1 MNYFLSS
8 CSKQDENNAP
18 KQAWTKGR
26 LADWLKAKNIEFD
39 PKSKKDAIWQL
50 ARETSNLEPP
60 KYRVD
65 DMIKDAGHIVLR
77 LPPYH
82 CELNP
87 IGKQRSF

>member
-1 MNYFLSS
+1 M
-8 CSKQDENNAP
+8 DENNAP
-18 KQAWTKGR
+18 KQSWTKGR
-26 LADWLKAKNIEFD
+26 LADWLRAKNIEFD
-39 PKSKKDAIWQL
+39 PKSLKGPIWEL
-50 ARETSNLEPP
+50 ARETANLEPP

-87 IGKQRSF
+87 IGNLHTNHLTVKKI